1 MKQVKDSKNEVITLS
16 KSINQNVSNLVKSK
30 NSQNNYSSFVHK
42 KIDEIQKQLVELET
56 HLVSDTKLVQKES
69 NKENNYDNN
78 LEDNIMIKKKLI
90 IRNQERRSRS
100 FAAWIFNN
108 CDL

>member
-1 MKQVKDSKNEVITLS
+1 MKIYVKQVKDSKNEVITLS

-69 NKENNYDNN
+69 NND